1 MKLVPRASLSLLK
14 VMLFQGWIVFVS
26 LLTSCLMREDWP
38 VGHSLLAVT
47 HVSGAFQRHD
57 TVQEAPW

>member
-1 MKLVPRASLSLLK
+1 MKLVPRASLSLFK
-14 VMLFQGWIVFVS
+14 VMLFKGWVVFVS
-26 LLTSCLMREDWP
+26 PLTSCLMREDWP

-47 HVSGAFQRHD
+47 QVSEASQRHD